1 MAKESKTRE
10 YLGLSVVI
18 VLILFVGYKMI
29 NYHSNVIEGLTD
41 SSDSSDTK
49 TNPQKL
55 AAPIKETITKIEDA
69 ILIDKYRSDYE
80 NIIIDLEEWANMEL
94 IQMLGSGLVKTDSG
108 ADSNIANI
116 RKMNDLNTFKST
128 LDSAMKFLDS
138 KASKKGGGFF

>member
-1 MAKESKTRE
+1 MAKESKTCE

-18 VLILFVGYKMI
+18 VLLLFVGYKMI
-29 NYHSNVIEGLTD
+29 NYHSNVVEGLTD
-41 SSDSSDTK
+41 SSDSK

-55 AAPIKETITKIEDA
+55 AEPIKETITKIEDA

-94 IQMLGSGLVKTDSG
+94 IQLLGSGLVKTDLG
-108 ADSNIANI
+108 ADGNIENI

-138 KASKKGGGFF
+138 KASNKGGGFF